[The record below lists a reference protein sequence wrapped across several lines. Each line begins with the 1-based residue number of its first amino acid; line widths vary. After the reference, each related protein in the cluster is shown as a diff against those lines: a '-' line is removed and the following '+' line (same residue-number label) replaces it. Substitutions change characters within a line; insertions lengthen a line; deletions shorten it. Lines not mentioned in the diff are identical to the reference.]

1 LHRCLFKKGLLQGMQ
16 MVTLGKAFN
25 GRDLLL
31 TNSAYRGD
39 ARPAGTA
46 IDQDR
51 TGAALCFSAP
61 VLAPRQIKLIAQ
73 DAEQTAVRVCINGAG
88 TSIHS

>member
-1 LHRCLFKKGLLQGMQ
+1 

-51 TGAALCFSAP
+51 TSAALSFSAP

-73 DAEQTAVRVCINGAG
+73 DADCCPRLHQWRRDV
-88 TSIHS
+88 HSQLAS

>member
-1 LHRCLFKKGLLQGMQ
+1 

-51 TGAALCFSAP
+51 TGAALSFSAP
-61 VLAPRQIKLIAQ
+61 YLLP
-73 DAEQTAVRVCINGAG
+73 VR
-88 TSIHS
+88 SS